1 MFPSPAPF
9 TEYLFLLH
17 LGDNLY
23 GGLEHISSTAL
34 LADRHSLPSYDMGEA
49 DKAYTELLGLF
60 SHEYFHAWNVK
71 SIKPAVFAPY
81 NLDQENYT
89 EQLWAFEGITSYYD
103 DLFLARSKTISPEA
117 YLTLLAQG
125 ITRVQQTHGRL
136 KQTLAQS
143 SFSAWD
149 KFYKQDENSP
159 NAIVSYYQKGALA
172 ALCLD
177 LIIREK
183 SQGKYTL
190 DSVMQQHYLDWCN
203 THQGIPEKHWQ
214 SRCQEMTGLDL
225 ETFFQTALY
234 STDDLPL
241 AECLQSV
248 GVKLDFIPL
257 PRQHGGAFAT
267 EPQSVAPANDL
278 GARFKQNSDHAVLTH
293 VFNGGSAE
301 NAGLCPQDKI
311 IALGGYACNDLA
323 AQWGKLPIG
332 TRTTIHFFRQG
343 LLRETSITVQA
354 AEANTA
360 LLHITDR
367 QKLENWLYNH

>member
-1 MFPSPAPF
+1 
-9 TEYLFLLH
+9 
-17 LGDNLY
+17 
-23 GGLEHISSTAL
+23 
-34 LADRHSLPSYDMGEA
+34 
-49 DKAYTELLGLF
+49 
-60 SHEYFHAWNVK
+60 
-71 SIKPAVFAPY
+71 
-81 NLDQENYT
+81 
-89 EQLWAFEGITSYYD
+89 
-103 DLFLARSKTISPEA
+103 
-117 YLTLLAQG
+117 
-125 ITRVQQTHGRL
+125 
-136 KQTLAQS
+136 
-143 SFSAWD
+143 
-149 KFYKQDENSP
+149 
-159 NAIVSYYQKGALA
+159 
-172 ALCLD
+172 
-177 LIIREK
+177 
-183 SQGKYTL
+183 
-190 DSVMQQHYLDWCN
+190 MQQHYRDWCN

-214 SRCQEMTGLDL
+214 TRCQEITGLDL

-257 PRQHGGAFAT
+257 PRQHGGAFASK
-267 EPQSVAPANDL
+267 PQSVAPANDL
-278 GARFKQNSDHAVLTH
+278 GARFKQNSDHAILTH

-323 AQWGKLPIG
+323 AQWSKLPIG

>member
-1 MFPSPAPF
+1 
-9 TEYLFLLH
+9 
-17 LGDNLY
+17 
-23 GGLEHISSTAL
+23 
-34 LADRHSLPSYDMGEA
+34 
-49 DKAYTELLGLF
+49 
-60 SHEYFHAWNVK
+60 
-71 SIKPAVFAPY
+71 
-81 NLDQENYT
+81 
-89 EQLWAFEGITSYYD
+89 
-103 DLFLARSKTISPEA
+103 
-117 YLTLLAQG
+117 
-125 ITRVQQTHGRL
+125 
-136 KQTLAQS
+136 
-143 SFSAWD
+143 
-149 KFYKQDENSP
+149 
-159 NAIVSYYQKGALA
+159 
-172 ALCLD
+172 
-177 LIIREK
+177 
-183 SQGKYTL
+183 
-190 DSVMQQHYLDWCN
+190 MQQHYRDWCN

-214 SRCQEMTGLDL
+214 TRCQEMTGLDL

-241 AECLQSV
+241 AECLQSI

-257 PRQHGGAFAT
+257 PRQHGGAFAS
-267 EPQSVAPANDL
+267 EPQSVAPTNDL
-278 GARFKQNSDHAVLTH
+278 GARFKQNGDHAILTH

-367 QKLENWLYNH
+367 QQLENWLYNH